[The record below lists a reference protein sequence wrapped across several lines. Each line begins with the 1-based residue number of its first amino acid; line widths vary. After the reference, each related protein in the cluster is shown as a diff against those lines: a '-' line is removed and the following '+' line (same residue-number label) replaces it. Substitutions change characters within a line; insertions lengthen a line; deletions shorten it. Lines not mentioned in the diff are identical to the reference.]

1 MADNILKTRI
11 QNKSG
16 TSADWEKA
24 VNFVP
29 LKGELIIYTD
39 LNQMKIGDGTTKV
52 SDLDFCSVA
61 EHTHPALKIG
71 PYSYDGTQSVTI
83 PIYSGETN

>member
-1 MADNILKTRI
+1 MADKILKTRI

-24 VNFVP
+24 VKFIP
-29 LKGELIIYTD
+29 LLGEIIVYTD
-39 LNQMKIGDGTTKV
+39 LNLMKIGDGTTKV
-52 SDLDFCSVA
+52 NDLAFVGVA
-61 EHTHPALKIG
+61 EHSHPALNIG

-83 PIYSGETN
+83 PTYSGETN